1 MSNEIPEMS
10 CQEFAELGLDAE
22 RDAAQMSAMQRAVWE
37 AHRRAC
43 ARCAAQSESL
53 GVLRGQLRTLAEET
67 RTAQAP
73 PRIEMQLRRHV
84 QLLGFKRRGE
94 RRKTAVAAAILA
106 AAAVLVAAVGVRH
119 WMRPAE
125 PVVAINPPVP
135 PNAPENSAT
144 QNTAPAA
151 QAQDDFT
158 LLPDGL
164 PVATEDDSIVS
175 VRMPRAALAAL
186 GLPVNEEQ
194 SGEPVLVDLLVSA
207 DGQPQA
213 VRLSR

>member
-1 MSNEIPEMS
+1 MSEEMPEMN
-10 CQEFAELGLDAE
+10 CEEFAELGLDAE
-22 RDAAQMSAMQRAVWE
+22 RDAARMSAMQRAVWE

-43 ARCAAQSESL
+43 ARCAAESESL
-53 GVLRGQLRTLAEET
+53 GVLRGRLRALAGET
-67 RTAQAP
+67 RAAQAP

-84 QLLGFKRRGE
+84 QLLGYKRRGE
-94 RRKTAVAAAILA
+94 RRNTAIATAILA

-119 WMRPAE
+119 WMRPAAA
-125 PVVAINPPVP
+125 PVVAINPAVP
-135 PNAPENSAT
+135 PSAPENPAG
-144 QNTAPAA
+144 QNAAA

>member
-1 MSNEIPEMS
+1 MSNEMPEMS
-10 CQEFAELGLDAE
+10 CEEFAELGLDAE

-37 AHRRAC
+37 AHRRGC
-43 ARCAAQSESL
+43 ALCAAKSESL
-53 GVLRGQLRTLAEET
+53 GVLRGQLRVLAGET
-67 RTAQAP
+67 RAAQAP

-84 QLLGFKRRGE
+84 QLLGYKRHRE
-94 RRKTAVAAAILA
+94 RRKTTIAATILA

-125 PVVAINPPVP
+125 PVVVINPAVP
-135 PNAPENSAT
+135 PNAPENPPA
-144 QNTAPAA
+144 QNAAA

-164 PVATEDDSIVS
+164 PVATEDDSIVT

-194 SGEPVLVDLLVSA
+194 SGEPVLVDLLLSA

>member
-1 MSNEIPEMS
+1 MSNEMPEMS
-10 CQEFAELGLDAE
+10 CEEFAELGLDAE
-22 RDAAQMSAMQRAVWE
+22 RDAAQMSAMQRALWE
-37 AHRRAC
+37 AHRRGC
-43 ARCAAQSESL
+43 ARCAAESESL
-53 GVLRGQLRTLAEET
+53 GVLRGRLRALAGET
-67 RTAQAP
+67 RAAQAP
-73 PRIEMQLRRHV
+73 PRVEMQLRRQV
-84 QLLGFKRRGE
+84 KLLGYKRRGE
-94 RRKTAVAAAILA
+94 RRKTAVAATILA

-125 PVVAINPPVP
+125 PVVAVNPAVP
-135 PNAPENSAT
+135 PNAPENPAA
-144 QNTAPAA
+144 QNAAA

-158 LLPDGL
+158 LLPDGM
-164 PVATEDDSIVS
+164 PVATEDDAIVS

>member
-1 MSNEIPEMS
+1 MSNEMPEMN
-10 CQEFAELGLDAE
+10 CEEFAELGLDAE
-22 RDAAQMSAMQRAVWE
+22 RDAARMSAMQRAVWE

-43 ARCAAQSESL
+43 ARCAAESESL
-53 GVLRGQLRTLAEET
+53 GVLRGRLRVLAAET
-67 RTAQAP
+67 RAAQAP

-84 QLLGFKRRGE
+84 QLLGYKRRGG
-94 RRKTAVAAAILA
+94 RRKSAIAATILA

-125 PVVAINPPVP
+125 PVVAINPAVP
-135 PNAPENSAT
+135 PNAPENPAA
-144 QNTAPAA
+144 QNAAA

-194 SGEPVLVDLLVSA
+194 SGEPVLVDLLLSA

>member
-1 MSNEIPEMS
+1 MPEMS
-10 CQEFAELGLDAE
+10 CEEFAELGLDAE
-22 RDAAQMSAMQRAVWE
+22 RDAALMSEAQRAAWE
-37 AHRRAC
+37 AHGRGC
-43 ARCAAQSESL
+43 ARCAAESESL
-53 GVLRGQLRTLAEET
+53 RVLRGQLRALAGET
-67 RTAQAP
+67 RSAQAP
-73 PRIEMQLRRHV
+73 PRTEMQLRRQV
-84 QLLGFKRRGE
+84 KLLGYKRRGE
-94 RRKTAVAAAILA
+94 RRKTAIAAAILA
-106 AAAVLVAAVGVRH
+106 AAAALVAAVGVRH

-125 PVVAINPPVP
+125 PVVAMNLAVP
-135 PNAPENSAT
+135 PSAPENPPA
-144 QNTAPAA
+144 QIAAA

-194 SGEPVLVDLLVSA
+194 SGEPVLVDLLISA

>member
-1 MSNEIPEMS
+1 MSNEMPGMNCE
-10 CQEFAELGLDAE
+10 EFAELGLDAE
-22 RDAAQMSAMQRAVWE
+22 RDAALMSEAQRAAWE
-37 AHRRAC
+37 AHRRGC
-43 ARCAAQSESL
+43 ARCAAESESL
-53 GVLRGQLRTLAEET
+53 RVLRGQLRALAGET
-67 RTAQAP
+67 RSAQAP
-73 PRIEMQLRRHV
+73 PRTEMQLRRQV
-84 QLLGFKRRGE
+84 KLLGYKRRGE
-94 RRKTAVAAAILA
+94 RRKTAIAAAILA
-106 AAAVLVAAVGVRH
+106 AAAALVAAVGVRH

-125 PVVAINPPVP
+125 PVVAMNPAVP
-135 PNAPENSAT
+135 PNAPENPPA
-144 QNTAPAA
+144 QIAAA

-194 SGEPVLVDLLVSA
+194 SGEPVLVDLLISA

-213 VRLSR
+213 VRLSQ